1 MEDFKN
7 HVFGRIRERD
17 YRYTLALG
25 RVKCL
30 IEHAPKGCQ
39 LLEYCIRQLASEIT
53 HNGFAYFMEESVEG
67 VTITEASAD
76 LLAKV
81 PPGS

>member
-1 MEDFKN
+1 MEGFKN
-7 HVFGRIRERD
+7 HIFGRIERD
-17 YRYTLALG
+17 CRYTLALG
-25 RVKCL
+25 PVKYL

-39 LLEYCIRQLASEIT
+39 LLEYCIRQLACEVI

-67 VTITEASAD
+67 VTIAEASAD

-81 PPGS
+81 PRES